1 MIHCDLLSRID
12 PHEPEPFRTG
22 IGSRIS
28 AASPSA
34 KLNRMDF
41 HFEVL
46 KTDPTGARLGRLT
59 TPHGVIDTPAF
70 MPVGTAGTVKGL
82 TQQALGEL
90 GVQIL
95 LGNTYHL
102 YLRPGHE
109 RIRRLG
115 GLHRFMSWP
124 GAILTDSGGFQ
135 VFSLAELR
143 KVTDEGVVFRSHLD
157 GSEHFLTPEKS
168 IEIQQALGSDIAMA
182 FDECIEYPADH
193 ARAAAALKR
202 TTDWARRCREYASAT
217 KNNGSAGTTDGGAS
231 TAAGGV
237 PINPGQVIFGI
248 VQGGM
253 HTDLRQESARQI
265 VELDFPG
272 YAVGGL
278 AVGEPHPLSCEM
290 AAIATELLP
299 KDRPRYV
306 MGVGFPEQ
314 LPDYVR
320 CGVDMMD
327 CVLPTR
333 NARNGC
339 LFTSAGRIN
348 IGNAVYA
355 DDPRPLDEACSCMVC
370 RTYSRAYLRHLF
382 HVNEILSS
390 ILNTHHNVAFFLDI
404 MGKIRQA
411 IAFGKLSEFCSGFQ
425 ARIEA
430 GERTP

>member
-1 MIHCDLLSRID
+1 MNLSLMLKGSAL
-12 PHEPEPFRTG
+12 PF
-22 IGSRIS
+22 
-28 AASPSA
+28 APA
-34 KLNRMDF
+34 KLKRMEF
-41 HFEVL
+41 RFEIL

-70 MPVGTAGTVKGL
+70 MPVGTGGTVKGL
-82 TQQALGEL
+82 TQQALTEL

-109 RIRRLG
+109 RIRHLG

-135 VFSLAELR
+135 VFSLTDLR
-143 KVTDEGVVFRSHLD
+143 KVTDDGVVFRSHLD

-168 IEIQQALGSDIAMA
+168 IEIQQALGSDIAMV

-193 ARAAAALKR
+193 ERAAGAVKR
-202 TTDWARRCREYASAT
+202 TTEWARRCREYARTNAE
-217 KNNGSAGTTDGGAS
+217 AS
-231 TAAGGV
+231 
-237 PINPGQVIFGI
+237 INPGQALFAIL
-248 VQGGM
+248 QGGT
-253 HTDLRQESARQI
+253 HADLRRESARQLM
-265 VELDFPG
+265 ELDFPG

-278 AVGEPHPLSCEM
+278 AVGEPHALSCEM
-290 AAIATELLP
+290 TAVANEELP

-314 LPDYVR
+314 LADYVR

-339 LFTSAGRIN
+339 LFTSTGRVN
-348 IGNAVYA
+348 IRNAIYA
-355 DDPRPLDEACSCMVC
+355 DDPRPLDERCSCMVC

-382 HVNEILSS
+382 QANEILAS
-390 ILNTHHNVAFFLDI
+390 ILNSHHNVAFFLDI
-404 MGKIRQA
+404 MDKIRQA
-411 IAFGKLSEFCSGFQ
+411 IAFGELAEFSSEFQ

-430 GERTP
+430 GEP

>member
-1 MIHCDLLSRID
+1 M
-12 PHEPEPFRTG
+12 E
-22 IGSRIS
+22 
-28 AASPSA
+28 
-34 KLNRMDF
+34 F

-59 TPHGVIDTPAF
+59 TPHGVVDTPAF
-70 MPVGTAGTVKGL
+70 MPIGTQGTVKGL

-135 VFSLAELR
+135 VFSLADLR
-143 KVTDEGVVFRSHLD
+143 KINDDGVIFRSHLD
-157 GSEHFLTPEKS
+157 GSEHSLTPEKS
-168 IEIQQALGSDIAMA
+168 VEIQQALGADIAMVL
-182 FDECIEYPADH
+182 DECIEYPAGH
-193 ARAAAALKR
+193 ERAAAAVKR
-202 TTDWARRCREYASAT
+202 TTEWARRCRDYGRVNAE
-217 KNNGSAGTTDGGAS
+217 AS
-231 TAAGGV
+231 TT
-237 PINPGQVIFGI
+237 PGQVLFGI
-248 VQGGM
+248 VQGGT
-253 HTDLRQESARQI
+253 HADLRRESARQL
-265 VELDFPG
+265 VDLDFPG

-278 AVGEPHPLSCEM
+278 AVGEPHGLSCEM
-290 AAIATELLP
+290 AATTTAELP
-299 KDRPRYV
+299 ADRPRYL

-314 LPDYVR
+314 LADYVK
-320 CGVDMMD
+320 CGIDMMD

-348 IGNAVYA
+348 IKNACYA
-355 DDPRPLDEACSCMVC
+355 DDPRPLDECCSCMVC

-382 HVNEILSS
+382 LANEILAS
-390 ILNTHHNVAFFLDI
+390 ILNSHHNVAFFLDI
-404 MGKIRQA
+404 MSKTRQA
-411 IAFGKLSEFCSGFQ
+411 IAFEELTKFSSQLQ
-425 ARIEA
+425 TRMEA
-430 GERTP
+430 GQP

>member
-1 MIHCDLLSRID
+1 
-12 PHEPEPFRTG
+12 
-22 IGSRIS
+22 
-28 AASPSA
+28 
-34 KLNRMDF
+34 MDF
-41 HFEVL
+41 QFEIL
-46 KTDPTGARLGRLT
+46 KTDPTGARLGRLS

-109 RIRRLG
+109 RIRKLG

-135 VFSLAELR
+135 VFSLADLR

-157 GSEHFLTPEKS
+157 GSEHFLSPEKS
-168 IEIQQALGSDIAMA
+168 IEIQQALGSDIAMV

-193 ARAAAALKR
+193 ARAADGVKR
-202 TTDWARRCREYASAT
+202 TTEWARRCREYARA
-217 KNNGSAGTTDGGAS
+217 NAEAS
-231 TAAGGV
+231 T
-237 PINPGQVIFGI
+237 NPGQALFGI
-248 VQGGM
+248 TQGGA
-253 HTDLRQESARQI
+253 HADLRRESARQL
-265 VELDFPG
+265 VDLNFPG
-272 YAVGGL
+272 YAVGGI
-278 AVGEPHPLSCEM
+278 AVGEPHALSTEM
-290 AAIATELLP
+290 TAVATEILP

-314 LPDYVR
+314 LADYVR

-339 LFTSAGRIN
+339 LFTSSGRVN
-348 IGNAVYA
+348 IGNAIYA
-355 DDPRPLDEACSCMVC
+355 DDPRPLDERCCCIVC

-382 HVNEILSS
+382 QANEILAS
-390 ILNTHHNVAFFLDI
+390 ILNSHHNVAFFLDI

-411 IAFGKLSEFCSGFQ
+411 IAFGELAEFSSEFQ
-425 ARIEA
+425 ARIAA
-430 GERTP
+430 GEP

>member
-1 MIHCDLLSRID
+1 
-12 PHEPEPFRTG
+12 
-22 IGSRIS
+22 
-28 AASPSA
+28 
-34 KLNRMDF
+34 MDF

-82 TQQALGEL
+82 TQQVLTEL

-109 RIRRLG
+109 RIRLLG
-115 GLHRFMSWP
+115 GLHKFMSWP

-135 VFSLAELR
+135 VFSLADLR
-143 KVTDEGVVFRSHLD
+143 KITDDGVVFRSHLD

-168 IEIQQALGSDIAMA
+168 IEIQQALGSDIAMV
-182 FDECIEYPADH
+182 FDECIEYPADRS
-193 ARAAAALKR
+193 RAAGAVKR
-202 TTDWARRCREYASAT
+202 TTEWARRCREQFRTNADAAT
-217 KNNGSAGTTDGGAS
+217 NS
-231 TAAGGV
+231 
-237 PINPGQVIFGI
+237 GQALFAI
-248 VQGGM
+248 VQGGA
-253 HTDLRQESARQI
+253 HADLRRDSARHL
-265 VELDFPG
+265 VFLDFPG
-272 YAVGGL
+272 YAVGGI
-278 AVGEPHPLSCEM
+278 AVGEPHALSCEM
-290 AAIATELLP
+290 VAVAAGELP

-314 LPDYVR
+314 IADYVR

-339 LFTSAGRIN
+339 LFTSTGRVN
-348 IGNAVYA
+348 IGNAIYT
-355 DDPRPLDEACSCMVC
+355 DDPRPLDERCSCMVC

-382 HVNEILSS
+382 QANEILAS
-390 ILNTHHNVAFFLDI
+390 ILNSHHNVAFFLDI

-411 IAFGKLSEFCSGFQ
+411 IAFGELAEFSSEFQ

-430 GERTP
+430 GES

>member
-1 MIHCDLLSRID
+1 MPRGEPDLLDTALSHRRQD
-12 PHEPEPFRTG
+12 TRACVTSQPP
-22 IGSRIS
+22 
-28 AASPSA
+28 A
-34 KLNRMDF
+34 KLIRMDF

-59 TPHGVIDTPAF
+59 TPHGVVDTPAF

-109 RIRRLG
+109 TIRRLG

-135 VFSLAELR
+135 VFSLADLR
-143 KVTDEGVVFRSHLD
+143 KVTDDGVEFRSHLD

-168 IEIQQALGSDIAMA
+168 IEIQQALGSDVAMVL
-182 FDECIEYPADH
+182 DECIEYTADH
-193 ARAAAALKR
+193 ERAAAALKR
-202 TTDWARRCREYASAT
+202 TTEWARRCRDYGRAHAEAS
-217 KNNGSAGTTDGGAS
+217 S
-231 TAAGGV
+231 T
-237 PINPGQVIFGI
+237 PGQVLFAI

-253 HTDLRQESARQI
+253 HADLRREGARRL
-265 VELDFPG
+265 VDLDFPG
-272 YAVGGL
+272 YAIGGL
-278 AVGEPHPLSCEM
+278 AVGEPHELSREM
-290 AAIATELLP
+290 AAIAAAELP
-299 KDRPRYV
+299 SDRPRYV
-306 MGVGFPEQ
+306 MGVGLPEQ
-314 LPDYVR
+314 LANFVG

-339 LFTSAGRIN
+339 LFTHAGRVN
-348 IGNAVYA
+348 IKNAMYA
-355 DDPRPLDEACSCMVC
+355 DDPRPLDESCSCMVC

-382 HVNEILSS
+382 HANEILAS
-390 ILNTHHNVAFFLDI
+390 ILNSHHNVAFFLDI
-404 MGKIRQA
+404 MAKIRQA
-411 IAFGKLSEFCSGFQ
+411 IAFGELAEFSSEFQ
-425 ARIEA
+425 ARLKEGDPEA
-430 GERTP
+430 S

>member
-1 MIHCDLLSRID
+1 VGVGHCKVDLAATK
-12 PHEPEPFRTG
+12 PHRLEACATRLINSTD
-22 IGSRIS
+22 
-28 AASPSA
+28 
-34 KLNRMDF
+34 MDF

-59 TPHGVIDTPAF
+59 TPHGVIETPAF
-70 MPVGTAGTVKGL
+70 MPVGTAGTVKAL
-82 TQQALGEL
+82 TQQALADL

-109 RIRRLG
+109 RIRNLG

-135 VFSLAELR
+135 VFSLTDLR

-168 IEIQQALGSDIAMA
+168 IEIQQALGSDIAMV

-193 ARAAAALKR
+193 ARAVGAAKR
-202 TTDWARRCREYASAT
+202 TTEWARRCRDYAVTAREQFAAATNGGRSPSA
-217 KNNGSAGTTDGGAS
+217 AFF
-231 TAAGGV
+231 
-237 PINPGQVIFGI
+237 PNPAQVLFGI

-253 HTDLRQESARQI
+253 HADLRRESAHQL
-265 VELDFPG
+265 VDLDFPG

-290 AAIATELLP
+290 AATATELLP

-348 IGNAVYA
+348 IGNAA
-355 DDPRPLDEACSCMVC
+355 HAEDPRPIDESCSCMVC

-382 HVNEILSS
+382 HSSEILSS

-411 IAFGKLSEFCSGFQ
+411 IAFGELAEFSSGFQ

-430 GERTP
+430 GEP

>member
-1 MIHCDLLSRID
+1 
-12 PHEPEPFRTG
+12 
-22 IGSRIS
+22 
-28 AASPSA
+28 
-34 KLNRMDF
+34 MDF

-46 KTDPTGARLGRLT
+46 KTDPSGARLGRLT

-70 MPVGTAGTVKGL
+70 MPVGTAGTVKAL
-82 TQQALGEL
+82 TQQALSEL

-109 RIRRLG
+109 RIRALG
-115 GLHRFMSWP
+115 GLHKFMSWP

-135 VFSLAELR
+135 VFSLADLR
-143 KVTDEGVVFRSHLD
+143 KITDEGVTFRSHLD

-168 IEIQQALGSDIAMA
+168 VEIQQALGSDIAMV
-182 FDECIEYPADH
+182 FDECIEYPADY
-193 ARAAAALKR
+193 ARAAAAMKR
-202 TTDWARRCREYASAT
+202 TTDWARRCRDYAKESRRG
-217 KNNGSAGTTDGGAS
+217 GSSDS
-231 TAAGGV
+231 HV
-237 PINPGQVIFGI
+237 PSLTNPGQVLFAI

-253 HTDLRQESARQI
+253 HADLRRESARQL
-265 VELDFPG
+265 VDLDFPG

-278 AVGEPHPLSCEM
+278 AVGEPHSLSIEM
-290 AAIATELLP
+290 AATSTELLP
-299 KDRPRYV
+299 KDRSRYV

-314 LPDYVR
+314 LADYVR

-348 IGNAVYA
+348 IGNAIYA
-355 DDPRPLDEACSCMVC
+355 DDPRPPDERCTCMVC

-382 HVNEILSS
+382 HANEILAP

-404 MGKIRQA
+404 MRRTRQA
-411 IAFGKLSEFCSGFQ
+411 IAFGELAEFSSEFQ

-430 GERTP
+430 GEP

>member
-1 MIHCDLLSRID
+1 MN
-12 PHEPEPFRTG
+12 FQ
-22 IGSRIS
+22 
-28 AASPSA
+28 
-34 KLNRMDF
+34 
-41 HFEVL
+41 FEVL

-59 TPHGVIDTPAF
+59 TPHGVIDTPVF

-82 TQQALGEL
+82 TQQALTEL
-90 GVQIL
+90 RVQIL

-115 GLHRFMSWP
+115 GLHKFMSWP

-135 VFSLAELR
+135 VFSLADLR
-143 KVTDEGVVFRSHLD
+143 RISDEGVVFRSHLD
-157 GSEHFLTPEKS
+157 GSEHFLSPEKS
-168 IEIQQALGSDIAMA
+168 IEIQQALGSDIAMV

-193 ARAAAALKR
+193 ARAAGAVKR
-202 TTDWARRCREYASAT
+202 TTEWARRCRDYARSEKGAAIDP
-217 KNNGSAGTTDGGAS
+217 AGDGGPKQH
-231 TAAGGV
+231 AA
-237 PINPGQVIFGI
+237 IDPGQALFGI
-248 VQGGM
+248 VQGGT
-253 HTDLRQESARQI
+253 HADLRRESARQL
-265 VELDFPG
+265 VDLDFPG
-272 YAVGGL
+272 YAIGGL
-278 AVGEPHPLSCEM
+278 AVGEPHSLSCEM
-290 AAIATELLP
+290 AAVAAEELP

-314 LPDYVR
+314 LADYVR

-339 LFTSAGRIN
+339 LFTSAGRVN
-348 IGNAVYA
+348 IGNAIYA
-355 DDPRPLDEACSCMVC
+355 DDPRPLDESCSCMVC
-370 RTYSRAYLRHLF
+370 RNYSRAYLRHLF
-382 HVNEILSS
+382 HSGEILAS

-411 IAFGKLSEFCSGFQ
+411 IAFGELAEFSSEFQ

-430 GERTP
+430 GEP

>member
-1 MIHCDLLSRID
+1 MIHSLSGHGVPCPYIGRRTKGLQSAL
-12 PHEPEPFRTG
+12 PHRP
-22 IGSRIS
+22 
-28 AASPSA
+28 A
-34 KLNRMDF
+34 KLAPMEF

-109 RIRRLG
+109 QIRRLG

-135 VFSLAELR
+135 VFSLADLR
-143 KVTDEGVVFRSHLD
+143 KITDEGVVFRSHLD

-168 IEIQQALGSDIAMA
+168 IEIQQALGSDIAMVL
-182 FDECIEYPADH
+182 DECIEYPADH
-193 ARAAAALKR
+193 ARAAGAVTR
-202 TTDWARRCREYASAT
+202 TTEWARRCREYAQA
-217 KNNGSAGTTDGGAS
+217 NIAAS
-231 TAAGGV
+231 TT
-237 PINPGQVIFGI
+237 PGQALFAI
-248 VQGGM
+248 VQGGT
-253 HTDLRQESARQI
+253 HADLRRESARQL
-265 VELDFPG
+265 VDLEFPG

-278 AVGEPHPLSCEM
+278 AVGEPHALSCEM
-290 AAIATELLP
+290 ASASAEELP

-306 MGVGFPEQ
+306 MGVGLPEQ

-320 CGVDMMD
+320 CGIDMMD

-339 LFTSAGRIN
+339 LFTSAGRVN
-348 IGNAVYA
+348 IKNAIYA
-355 DDPRPLDEACSCMVC
+355 ADPRPLDERCSCMVC

-382 HVNEILSS
+382 QANEILAS
-390 ILNTHHNVAFFLDI
+390 ILNSHHNVAFFLDI
-404 MGKIRQA
+404 MRKIRQA
-411 IAFGKLSEFCSGFQ
+411 IAFGELAEFSSEFQ

-430 GERTP
+430 GVREVEP

>member
-1 MIHCDLLSRID
+1 
-12 PHEPEPFRTG
+12 
-22 IGSRIS
+22 
-28 AASPSA
+28 
-34 KLNRMDF
+34 MDF
-41 HFEVL
+41 RFEIL

-82 TQQALGEL
+82 TQQALTEL

-143 KVTDEGVVFRSHLD
+143 KITDEGVVFRSHLD
-157 GSEHFLTPEKS
+157 GSEHFLSPEKS
-168 IEIQQALGSDIAMA
+168 TEIQQALGADIAMV

-193 ARAAAALKR
+193 ARAADAVRR
-202 TTDWARRCREYASAT
+202 TTEWARRCRDYALAPRS
-217 KNNGSAGTTDGGAS
+217 DGK
-231 TAAGGV
+231 TNTRAA
-237 PINPGQVIFGI
+237 INPGQISFGI
-248 VQGGM
+248 VQGGPYA
-253 HTDLRQESARQI
+253 DLRRESARQI
-265 VELDFPG
+265 VDLDFPG

-278 AVGEPHPLSCEM
+278 AVGEPHALSCDM
-290 AAIATELLP
+290 AAAAIELLP
-299 KDRPRYV
+299 KGCPRYV
-306 MGVGFPEQ
+306 MGVALPEQ
-314 LPDYVR
+314 IADYVR
-320 CGVDMMD
+320 CGTDMMD

-339 LFTSAGRIN
+339 LFTSTGRVN
-348 IGNAVYA
+348 IKNAIYA
-355 DDPRPLDEACSCMVC
+355 DDPRPLDERCSCMVC

-382 HVNEILSS
+382 QANEILAS
-390 ILNTHHNVAFFLDI
+390 ILNSHHNVAFFLDI
-404 MGKIRQA
+404 MRKIRQA
-411 IAFGKLSEFCSGFQ
+411 IAFGDLAEFSSEFQS
-425 ARIEA
+425 RIEA
-430 GERTP
+430 SEA

>member
-1 MIHCDLLSRID
+1 
-12 PHEPEPFRTG
+12 
-22 IGSRIS
+22 
-28 AASPSA
+28 
-34 KLNRMDF
+34 MDF

-109 RIRRLG
+109 TIRRLG

-135 VFSLAELR
+135 VFSLADLR
-143 KVTDEGVVFRSHLD
+143 KVNDEGVVFRSHLD
-157 GSEHFLTPEKS
+157 GSEHFLSPEKS
-168 IEIQQALGSDIAMA
+168 IEIQQALGSDIAMVL
-182 FDECIEYPADH
+182 DECIEYPADH
-193 ARAAAALKR
+193 ARAASAVKR
-202 TTDWARRCREYASAT
+202 TTEWARRCRDFARAT
-217 KNNGSAGTTDGGAS
+217 ADRSIT
-231 TAAGGV
+231 
-237 PINPGQVIFGI
+237 PGQSLFAI
-248 VQGGM
+248 VQGGT
-253 HTDLRQESARQI
+253 HTDLRRDSARQL
-265 VELDFPG
+265 VDLDFPG

-290 AAIATELLP
+290 TAAATEQLP
-299 KDRPRYV
+299 KDRPRYL
-306 MGVGFPEQ
+306 MGVGLPEQ
-314 LPDYVR
+314 LANFVGR
-320 CGVDMMD
+320 GIDMMD

-339 LFTSAGRIN
+339 LFTSAGRVN
-348 IGNAVYA
+348 IKNAIYA
-355 DDPRPLDEACSCMVC
+355 DDPRPLDENCSCTVC

-382 HVNEILSS
+382 QANEILAS
-390 ILNTHHNVAFFLDI
+390 ILNSHHNVAFFLDI
-404 MGKIRQA
+404 MRKIRQA
-411 IAFGKLSEFCSGFQ
+411 IAFGELAEFSSEFQ
-425 ARIEA
+425 ARMEA
-430 GERTP
+430 GQP